1 MVMGVV
7 TNVASFDVARTLGR
21 TNAAMTR
28 SLERL
33 SSGYRINR
41 AADDA
46 AGLCIAQGL
55 RAQVGGMTQALR
67 NTQDGISVVQT
78 ADGAL
83 GEAQA
88 VLHRMRDLAV
98 QAANDGG
105 LTAPAKA
112 AIQKEVDQLKAQL
125 TTIASTTTFGGQKLL
140 DGSYRGTFQVGA
152 DAGQT
157 ITLAIGGMGAG
168 IDPAGLG
175 IGAVDV
181 AGSGSTVA
189 TTVTPAVSAAQGTP
203 AAGEIVFAGDY
214 VTPGVYQTT
223 YANLKGTLTY
233 AGKSLDLG
241 TIDYTGA
248 VTSTDYL
255 SKLTAPAMPLFGT
268 VHTPFVGTALGLSFT
283 GDTPAAG
290 STVAD
295 GQLLT
300 PSYTGKSGA
309 AGALGL
315 LDSAVDSISSLRAY
329 LGAVQ
334 NRFEH
339 TAARLGGAL
348 SDTTAS
354 LSRIEDT
361 DMAAEMSN
369 LSRSQVLTQA
379 GTAMLAQAGQAPQS
393 LLKLLAA

>member
-7 TNVASFDVARTLGR
+7 TNVAAFDVARTLGR

-55 RAQVGGMTQALR
+55 RAQIGGMTQAVR
-67 NTQDGISVVQT
+67 NTQDGVSVVQT

-98 QAANDGG
+98 QGANDGG
-105 LTAPAKA
+105 LSAPAKA

-125 TTIASTTTFGGQKLL
+125 TTIATTTTFGGRTLL

-157 ITLAIGGMGAG
+157 ITVAIGGPGAG
-168 IDPAGLG
+168 LDPAGLG
-175 IGAVDV
+175 IDTVDV
-181 AGSGSTVA
+181 TGGATVA

-214 VTPGVYQTT
+214 VTPGVYQATF
-223 YANLKGTLTY
+223 ANLKGTLTY
-233 AGKSLDLG
+233 AGKSLDLSS
-241 TIDYTGA
+241 IDYTGA

-255 SKLTAPAMPLFGT
+255 TKLTAPAMPLFGT
-268 VHTPFVGTALGLSFT
+268 VHTPFIGTALGLSFT

-300 PSYTGKSGA
+300 PSYSGKSGA

-315 LDSAVDSISSLRAY
+315 IDSAVDTISSLRAY

-339 TAARLGGAL
+339 AASRLGGAV

-379 GTAMLAQAGQAPQS
+379 GTAMLAQAGQAPQG